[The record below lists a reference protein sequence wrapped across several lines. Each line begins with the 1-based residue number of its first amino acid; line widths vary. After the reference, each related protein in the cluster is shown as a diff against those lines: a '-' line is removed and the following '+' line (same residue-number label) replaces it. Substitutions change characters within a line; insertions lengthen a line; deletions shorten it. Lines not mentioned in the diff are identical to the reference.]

1 MSSADPVSFESA
13 APELETDLLLS
24 AADAIVSSHAP
35 GRADIGIRL
44 AISLLLPHATPKGDH
59 RIEASLA
66 EILSHHKPE
75 TDTETTQ
82 LLDLVRPLVVKKSVR
97 VMDGCTN
104 LVLSRYQHYA
114 DNAVG
119 AVYWLLRGLELERE
133 AYGFEVGSCNR
144 LLLTSCIT
152 TAQAL
157 LMGLVGEHEN
167 VGTTFAHAK
176 DLATSI
182 REDDLDTSAIREVS
196 VLLHVVDLAI
206 AIVQTQGDSIVA
218 SHIFSCLIEGIR
230 SDGVVYTLAHPSMH
244 WAFLQLAY
252 VILNNDNTSAPFDVS
267 GMECLLMR
275 LTEIVMATDKEH
287 DDIPK
292 MRLAFAQGLM
302 RAHIAENAKRKIIT
316 SPPSS
321 RIQGALSTK
330 LTSFS
335 QADQERIVTKML
347 DM

>member
-1 MSSADPVSFESA
+1 MSAADPVSFESA
-13 APELETDLLLS
+13 APGLEVDLLIS
-24 AADAIVSSHAP
+24 AADAIVSSHAS

-44 AISLLLPHATPKGDH
+44 AISLLLPFATPQGDH
-59 RIEASLA
+59 RIVASLT
-66 EILSHHKPE
+66 EKLSHHKPE
-75 TDTETTQ
+75 TDAETIR

-104 LVLSRYQHYA
+104 LVLSRYQHYD

-119 AVYWLLRGLELERE
+119 AVYWLLRGLELERV

-152 TAQAL
+152 TAHAL

-167 VGTTFAHAK
+167 VGTIYAHAK
-176 DLATSI
+176 DMATSI

-196 VLLHVVDLAI
+196 VLLHVVDLAT
-206 AIVQTQGDSIVA
+206 AIVQTQGDSVVA
-218 SHIFSCLIEGIR
+218 SHIFACLIDDIR

-244 WAFLQLAY
+244 WTFLQLAHT
-252 VILNNDNTSAPFDVS
+252 ILNNDNISTPFDVS

-275 LTEIVMATDKEH
+275 LTEIVMATDEKH

-302 RAHIAENAKRKIIT
+302 RAHIAENAKRKSVA

-321 RIQGALSTK
+321 RMEGALSTN
-330 LTSFS
+330 LTSYS
-335 QADQERIVTKML
+335 HADQERIVAKML

>member
-1 MSSADPVSFESA
+1 LSTADPVSFESA

-119 AVYWLLRGLELERE
+119 AVYWLLRGVELERE

-167 VGTTFAHAK
+167 LGTTFAHAK

-230 SDGVVYTLAHPSMH
+230 NDGVVYTLAHPSMH
-244 WAFLQLAY
+244 WDFLQLAY

-302 RAHIAENAKRKIIT
+302 RAHIAENAKRKIVT
-316 SPPSS
+316 SPSSS